1 MWQAGDVPHRYPLPD
16 GRVLWLLNDAFLSP
30 VDPTGPLVA
39 DSGLVHN
46 TAFVQAGS
54 CVTTLATLD
63 LR

>member
-1 MWQAGDVPHRYPLPD
+1 
-16 GRVLWLLNDAFLSP
+16 VLWLLNDSFLSP